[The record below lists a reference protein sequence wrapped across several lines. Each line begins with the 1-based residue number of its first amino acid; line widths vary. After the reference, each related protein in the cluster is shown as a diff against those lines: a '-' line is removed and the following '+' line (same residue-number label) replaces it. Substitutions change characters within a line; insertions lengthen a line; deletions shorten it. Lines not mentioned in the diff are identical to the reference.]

1 MAQKRKAD
9 DAELVDRPPIRKR
22 SSYFTLQ
29 YPSLSHAPS
38 KPPPFQQPTQLV
50 TFSYTP
56 DHVLEFNDSALR
68 YFVDPPHGADL
79 GYRYDRWIRRPDERG
94 RLDALLM
101 AWSRF
106 KKSLSEGNP
115 SSQSKPPD
123 VSVMSWRGI
132 MTKILIA
139 PYEERDG
146 WELNVM
152 RVGETFYLEEHLTD
166 AKLQEKNNMEPR
178 HRLQSYYGYAFES
191 YCTTSAPG
199 DRGDA
204 ASNARGWGGDVN
216 TNVQWCSVVKTKLG
230 DRRIVIGGEV
240 DCVPGRHSGST
251 DGFVELKTSL
261 AIRGLSDEKKF
272 EKKLL
277 KFYMQSFLLGV
288 PEIVVG
294 FRKPSGQLTTTQSFQ
309 TVQIPR
315 HVRGKP
321 GAWDP
326 LICLDWGDRFLSFLF
341 NTVQTKTGKDV
352 WRVTFTPKVGITA
365 TMLDGAGMEEV
376 VGGEDRIG
384 FLPRWYWDEVA
395 PPATEEAELEF
406 FHHDETPQ
414 GHASGGVPSGW
425 CI

>member
-1 MAQKRKAD
+1 
-9 DAELVDRPPIRKR
+9 
-22 SSYFTLQ
+22 
-29 YPSLSHAPS
+29 
-38 KPPPFQQPTQLV
+38 
-50 TFSYTP
+50 
-56 DHVLEFNDSALR
+56 
-68 YFVDPPHGADL
+68 
-79 GYRYDRWIRRPDERG
+79 
-94 RLDALLM
+94 
-101 AWSRF
+101 
-106 KKSLSEGNP
+106 
-115 SSQSKPPD
+115 
-123 VSVMSWRGI
+123 
-132 MTKILIA
+132 
-139 PYEERDG
+139 
-146 WELNVM
+146 M

-166 AKLQEKNNMEPR
+166 AKLQEKNIMEPR

-199 DRGDA
+199 DRGDT
-204 ASNARGWGGDVN
+204 ASNGRGWGGDVN

-240 DCVPGRHSGST
+240 DCVRAGRHSGST
-251 DGFVELKTSL
+251 DGFVELKTSM
-261 AIRGLSDEKKF
+261 AIRGLSDEEKF

-376 VGGEDRIG
+376 MGGEDRIG
-384 FLPRWYWDEVA
+384 FLPRWYWDEEA
-395 PPATEEAELEF
+395 PPAREEAELESQ
-406 FHHDETPQ
+406 P
-414 GHASGGVPSGW
+414 
-425 CI
+425 